1 MAQSGHSSS
10 THSSAPTSGMDIS
23 DQRGTFSAF
32 MSITVWSCL
41 LIAASVAGLVVA
53 FAMNFGWFPGVMTF
67 AIVGGVGG
75 LLMRMG
81 GAWWA
86 TLVVSLIALSL
97 GGAVVSGI
105 LALV

>member
-1 MAQSGHSSS
+1 
-10 THSSAPTSGMDIS
+10 
-23 DQRGTFSAF
+23 
-32 MSITVWSCL
+32 
-41 LIAASVAGLVVA
+41 
-53 FAMNFGWFPGVMTF
+53 MNFGWFPGVMTF

-86 TLVVSLIALSL
+86 TLVVSLIVLSL